1 MVRDPKRSDE
11 KQPTP
16 AEREAERR
24 RRIAVEAYYN
34 AERRGFEEG
43 REIDDWL
50 EAERRVDSRASEEG
64 QRGEAAARQ
73 PDGEDAA
80 RLEAGEAGALAGQTG
95 SPAAERIAPDQVTK
109 WARELNVSA
118 PRLREAIKRVG
129 PVVRD
134 VKKYLESAP
143 PPA

>member
-1 MVRDPKRSDE
+1 MAHDPKRSDE

-16 AEREAERR
+16 AEKEAERR

-50 EAERRVDSRASEEG
+50 EAERHVDTRASEEG

-73 PDGEDAA
+73 PDGEGS
-80 RLEAGEAGALAGQTG
+80 GEAGVPAGQTG